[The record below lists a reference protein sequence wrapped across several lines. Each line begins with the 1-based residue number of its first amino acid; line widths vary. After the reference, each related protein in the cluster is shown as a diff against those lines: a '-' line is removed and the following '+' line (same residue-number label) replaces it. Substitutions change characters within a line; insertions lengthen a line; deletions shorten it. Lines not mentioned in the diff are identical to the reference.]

1 MSLIQMPLVK
11 PQFVFLF
18 VLPLL
23 GFAVDEK
30 LEYFES
36 KIRPVLAE
44 KCYECHSAQS
54 GKTKGGL
61 RLDHIEVI
69 LKGGDSGP
77 ALTVGDSTN
86 SLLVEAI
93 HYQDPDFHMPPK
105 GKLPQDVISD
115 LEKWINEGA
124 VWPEEPVP
132 SFSSKAERSSFNL
145 AKRKKEHWS
154 WQPITSPTIPVSE
167 LAQNLHPIDQLIRE
181 KLAHAGLIP
190 SKSADKRTWLR
201 RVTFDLTGL
210 PPTLPEIENFLL
222 DNSENSYQTVV
233 ARLLES
239 PHYGEK
245 WARHWMDL
253 VRYAETC
260 GHEFDYPLEH
270 PHEYR
275 DYLIRAFNQDVPY
288 DQFLVEHVAGDLISP
303 PRLNDE
309 EKFNESIIGTGFWY
323 FHEAVHAP
331 TDPKVDNADRMEN
344 QLDVFGKTFLG
355 LTIGCARCHD
365 HKFDAISEKDYY
377 SLASYMQGSTRQE
390 YPLDAGG
397 KRKEIAEEIEAL
409 CRSAFSSLST
419 SNESAYSSVPLS
431 KYWEAASHL
440 TKSVYT
446 DTREDSNQTG
456 DTLIDFENGFGDWK
470 INGKAFANTNL
481 KSSKDFLSVTG
492 YLGSGWASSYSKDPK
507 KSNGSLIS
515 PTIKIK
521 HRFLNFL
528 VGGGQ
533 FVEVGV
539 ELWAEGEKVLVS
551 RGENSDKLVQ
561 KSWDLEDYY
570 EKEVEIRIVDN
581 ATGRWAHVHADQF
594 EFSELPFNEK
604 PEKPVP
610 PFSVIQSYA
619 QANNFNAH
627 TLRSWCMHFNKID
640 NLRALSQK
648 LKSAKSSHI
657 GLVKAEENFI
667 KNSHSFANFSSS
679 QIPAGWKITGEAF
692 KPRGHQLLSLNSPSF
707 LPDLNLL
714 SSNILGNRRVG
725 NLRSPHFKIDHDHV
739 LIKAKSNK
747 TFIRLVIDNY
757 HMVKYSG
764 LLFGGT
770 SIKEAN
776 SGDDF
781 KWFTLS
787 PRKYKGH
794 WAYLEFV
801 DRGTDSFIEIDQVR
815 FADSG
820 IGQTPNSKFAF
831 ILNDDEVNESN
842 LPQYL
847 DAFLENSFN
856 RIDAGEFST
865 DEYSFFNHLYSEGLI
880 PFKNQSGL
888 DEMVR
893 KDQAADSKTPR
904 ERYVLAMGEGSRFSG
919 NVYVRGSPHNLGAS
933 VEGRN
938 LTALGGQ
945 AGSRLDLAKQ
955 LISADNPLVSRVM
968 ANRIWLQFFG
978 RGLVPTPDDFGPMG
992 QEPSHPKLLDWL
1004 ATDFRENNWS
1014 IKSLIRKIVLSQT
1027 YRQSST
1033 LNPANEQQKVTL
1045 ADPQNILLHKMPIR
1059 RLQAEAIRDSI
1070 LSFSGRIDKKLFGPS
1085 VPIYKTAFMTGRGG
1099 KKNGPLDG
1107 AGRRSIYGSVYRNF
1121 LSPFML
1127 AFDQPAPFGT
1137 KGRRSV
1143 SNVPAQSLAL
1153 LNDPFIIGQCK
1164 LMGRNTVN
1172 AQKTQTEALNTLY
1185 ETITGKLPGSDVQQK
1200 LLSFLSTQS
1209 KAHGGMSEQ
1218 VWSDLAHV
1226 LVNSKSF
1233 LFLN

>member
-1 MSLIQMPLVK
+1 MRFFYFSLLSIPA
-11 PQFVFLF
+11 FVF
-18 VLPLL
+18 
-23 GFAVDEK
+23 AADAK
-30 LEYFES
+30 LQFFES
-36 KIRPVLAE
+36 KVRPILAE
-44 KCYECHSAQS
+44 KCYECHSARS

-61 RLDHIEVI
+61 RLDHIDLI
-69 LKGGDSGP
+69 LEGGDSGP
-77 ALTVGDSTN
+77 AIKVGDSKN

-105 GKLPQDVISD
+105 GKLSKEAISD
-115 LEKWINEGA
+115 LENWINDGA
-124 VWPEEPVP
+124 AWPKESVP
-132 SFSSKAERSSFNL
+132 NLSSKSERSSFNL

-154 WQPITSPTIPVSE
+154 WQPITSPTIPVIEST
-167 LAQNLHPIDQLIRE
+167 QNLHPIDQLIRE
-181 KLAHAGLIP
+181 KIAHAGLLP

-210 PPTLPEIENFLL
+210 PPTLSEIDNFLS
-222 DNSENSYQTVV
+222 DNSDNSYQTVV
-233 ARLLES
+233 DRLLES

-260 GHEFDYPLEH
+260 GHEFDYPLEN

-275 DYLIRAFNQDVPY
+275 DYLIRAFNQDIPY
-288 DQFLVEHVAGDLISP
+288 DQILQEHVAGDLMTS
-303 PRLNDE
+303 PRLNPE

-377 SLASYMQGSTRQE
+377 SLAAYMQGSNRQE

-397 KRKEIAEEIEAL
+397 KRKEIAEQIEDL
-409 CRSAFSSLST
+409 CRTAFT
-419 SNESAYSSVPLS
+419 SITAGANDVFSKIPPS
-431 KYWEAASHL
+431 KYWQAALHL
-440 TKSVYT
+440 TQSTY
-446 DTREDSNQTG
+446 EDAGEESNQTG
-456 DTLIDFENGFGDWK
+456 ILIADFENGFGSWK
-470 INGKAFANTNL
+470 RGGNAFEKARH
-481 KSSKDFLSVTG
+481 
-492 YLGSGWASSYSKDPK
+492 K
-507 KSNGSLIS
+507 KSNDIKSVVGYSGMGWVSSFNKDTKKSFGSLSS
-515 PTIKIK
+515 PKLK
-521 HRFLNFL
+521 VNHRFLNFL

-533 FVEVGV
+533 FNEVGV
-539 ELWAEGEKVLVS
+539 ELWADGKRVIVS

-570 EKEVEIRIVDN
+570 QKEIEIRIVDQ

-594 EFSELPFNEK
+594 EFSNK
-604 PEKPVP
+604 PLSERIDKPVP
-610 PFSVIQSYA
+610 PLSVLEIYSQK
-619 QANNFNAH
+619 NNFNTR
-627 TLRSWCMHFNKID
+627 TLLSWCMHFNKLE
-640 NLRALSQK
+640 NLRSLSQNYE
-648 LKSAKSSHI
+648 SAKNNYA
-657 GLVKAEENFI
+657 GLSNAEENFLQ
-667 KNSHSFANFSSS
+667 NSLSFANFTSSKLP
-679 QIPAGWKITGEAF
+679 QGWKFTGEAF
-692 KPRGHQLLSLNSPSF
+692 KPRGPHILSSEESSLLAYPSV
-707 LPDLNLL
+707 L
-714 SSNILGNRRVG
+714 SSNALGEKRIG
-725 NLRSPHFKIDHDHV
+725 NLRSPLFKIEHDHV
-739 LIKAKSNK
+739 LIKAKSRK

-776 SGDDF
+776 SEDDF

-787 PRKYKGH
+787 PKKYKGH

-801 DRGTDSFIEIDQVR
+801 DRGADAFIEIDQVR
-815 FADSG
+815 LANSG
-820 IGQTPNSKFAF
+820 IGRRPDSKFSH
-831 ILNDDEVNESN
+831 LLRDDNVNGSN
-842 LPQYL
+842 LPEFL
-847 DAFLENSFN
+847 DAFLKNAFPKIKAEDFSSE
-856 RIDAGEFST
+856 EFSFLN
-865 DEYSFFNHLYSEGLI
+865 YLHSENLL
-880 PFKNQSGL
+880 PYENKNIF
-888 DEMVR
+888 
-893 KDQAADSKTPR
+893 DQLLSEVKELDSKTPR
-904 ERYVLAMGEGSRFSG
+904 ERYVLAMAEGSKFPG
-919 NVYVRGSPHNLGAS
+919 NVYVRGSPHNLGDP
-933 VEGRN
+933 VHGRN

-945 AGSRLDLAKQ
+945 SGSRLDLAQQ
-955 LISADNPLVSRVM
+955 LTSSDNPLVARVM

-978 RGLVPTPDDFGPMG
+978 RGIVPTPDDFGPMG

-1004 ATDFRENNWS
+1004 SADFRENNWS

-1027 YRQSST
+1027 YRQSSIS
-1033 LNPANEQQKVTL
+1033 NPSNDPKIVKTV
-1045 ADPQNILLHKMPIR
+1045 DPQNILLHKMPIR

-1085 VPIYKTAFMTGRGG
+1085 IPVYKTAFMTGRGG

-1107 AGRRSIYGSVYRNF
+1107 AGRRSIYGSVFRNF

-1153 LNDPFIIGQCK
+1153 LNDPFIISQCK
-1164 LMGRNTVN
+1164 LIGRNTVIS
-1172 AQKTQTEALNTLY
+1172 KKPRPEAVNTLY
-1185 ETITGKLPGSDVQQK
+1185 ETITGKLPNLEAKQK
-1200 LLSFLSTQS
+1200 LLTFLDTQS
-1209 KAHGGMSEQ
+1209 NGLGGMSEQ

-1226 LVNSKSF
+1226 LINSKSF